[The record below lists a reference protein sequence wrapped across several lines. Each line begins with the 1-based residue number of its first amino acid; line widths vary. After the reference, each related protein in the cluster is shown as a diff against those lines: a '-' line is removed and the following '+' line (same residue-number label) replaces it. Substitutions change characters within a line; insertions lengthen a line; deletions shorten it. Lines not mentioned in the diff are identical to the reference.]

1 MARRSVCH
9 DLPNQLAT
17 LLRFGVVGD
26 LSDGQLVQRFLT
38 ARDGADQAAFAAL
51 VERHAPMVLGV
62 CRNVLGNA
70 QDAEDAFQATF
81 LVLARKAGSVRNAD
95 SLAGW
100 LHRVARR
107 IAIQAKAEAARRRV
121 YERRSAAMKTVQL
134 ERQEGS
140 SEGWPE
146 LHEAIARL
154 PEHYREPVVLCYLE
168 GITTEEAASR
178 IGCPQGTILSRLSR
192 ARERLRGQL
201 ERFSLA
207 SPTTLLATRLNHRPM
222 EALPAGLLD
231 STVRAAIEFA
241 GRPTSGVGLAS
252 ASATILAK
260 GLLHT
265 MGISKLKI
273 PVAMV
278 LACGGALTFAQI
290 GGFGSQPRGRTGA
303 TAEQRQSALDRSM
316 NKLQFEPDESVRRNN
331 ELQKAL
337 QEIRAEQE
345 ALRAGQPPPPPTKA
359 VSRFADVL
367 KRHPARRVS
376 KEGEWLQLYMM
387 DLVEG
392 GTTLLADETDPGLN
406 WCATPKWSHDGT
418 RIFFAAYLTA
428 GFPRTGQRSRI
439 KAIEIRDG
447 LPTCRDLGAGNAP
460 TLSPNDKRIVFQ
472 LRPEYEPAAEAG
484 VWVMQADGSERRR
497 VSEYCGAPFW
507 SPDGREILINDY
519 PDGPTTTFVI
529 NLETKEGGI
538 LQVAGHQIFSWPSW
552 VGPGTLVSALASG
565 GEGNSIALLDV
576 RKPAEAKIIE
586 VLWKRNDDLDVTP
599 RWPIYHPEKRRCIF
613 IGVEPGKRT
622 LYSFQRG
629 ESGRVK
635 RLEPRG
641 YDDWLSGLSF
651 SPDGRYLL
659 FCGNRPAPQVAGV
672 HYRQGPSEPPGLPD
686 PDPGLAVLRGLRRGD
701 RR

>member
-1 MARRSVCH
+1 MASRSVGP
-9 DLPNQLAT
+9 DLPNQLNT
-17 LLRFGVVGD
+17 LLRFGVVGN

-38 ARDGADQAAFAAL
+38 ARDGADQAAFTAL
-51 VERHAPMVLGV
+51 VKRHGPMVLGV
-62 CRNVLGNA
+62 CRKVLGNA
-70 QDAEDAFQATF
+70 QDADDAFQATF
-81 LVLARKAGSVRNAD
+81 LVLARKAGSVRKAD

-107 IAIQAKAEAARRRV
+107 VAVQAKAEAARRRA
-121 YERRSAAMKTVQL
+121 YERRSASMKAVEV

-140 SEGWPE
+140 PEGWPE

-154 PEHYREPVVLCYLE
+154 PERYREPVVLCYLE
-168 GITTEEAASR
+168 GFTTDEASLR

-192 ARERLRGQL
+192 ARERLRRQL
-201 ERFSLA
+201 ERCSPA
-207 SPTTLLATRLNHRPM
+207 SPMALLTTALKQRPM
-222 EALPAGLLD
+222 EALPAALLD
-231 STVRAAIEFA
+231 TTVRAAIGFA
-241 GRPTSGVGLAS
+241 GREMSAAGLAS

-260 GLLHT
+260 GVLRT
-265 MGISKLKI
+265 MAISKVKVL
-273 PVAMV
+273 VAMA
-278 LACGGALTFAQI
+278 LACGFAWGGALTFAQI

-303 TAEQRQSALDRSM
+303 TAEQPQSALDRSM

-331 ELQKAL
+331 ELQKAP

-345 ALRAGQPPPPPTKA
+345 ALRAGQPPPPPTNA
-359 VSRFADVL
+359 VSRFVDVL
-367 KRHPARRVS
+367 KRHPARRVP
-376 KEGEWLQLYMM
+376 KEGERLQLYMM

-392 GTTLLADETDPGLN
+392 GTTLLADETDPGLD

-418 RIFFAAYLTA
+418 RIVFAALSIA

-447 LPTCRDLGAGNAP
+447 LPTCRDLGAGNTP
-460 TLSPNDKRIVFQ
+460 TLSPNDKRIVFE
-472 LRPEYEPAAEAG
+472 LRPEYEPGAEAS

-529 NLETKEGGI
+529 NLETKEGDI
-538 LQVAGHQIFSWPSW
+538 LRVAGHQIFSWPSW

-565 GEGNSIALLDV
+565 GEGDSIALLDV

-599 RWPIYHPEKRRCIF
+599 RWPIYHPETRRCIFVGVEPGKF

-635 RLEPRG
+635 RLEPQG
-641 YDDWLSGLSF
+641 YDHWLSGLSF
-651 SPDGRYLL
+651 SPDGRYIL
-659 FCGNRPAPQVAGV
+659 FCGNRPAPQVAATS
-672 HYRQGPSEPPGLPD
+672 R
-686 PDPGLAVLRGLRRGD
+686 
-701 RR
+701 